1 MPRRI
6 VLLTLLCLLVSAGN
20 AAQASPHT
28 RAPGGK
34 DLKRAE
40 SLISKLRRLEESAA
54 APGGFGKAAARLYPG
69 LYASVS
75 KLRDSDLKTDLATAV
90 SLYESALRASREG
103 GGASPDCT
111 REMRDSYA
119 RLCLENRGGDAARLL
134 VSKARLH
141 TGWAET
147 ELDYAR
153 GERGAETLEAM
164 SLIRAERS
172 TDMALA
178 GEALYVLKELAEG
191 PNAGASAAAASGRHT
206 LASDHHVLTSGHD
219 ALASGHDAL
228 ARGQA
233 TRGQADTFSD
243 NLDGRLSDNL
253 DGRLEEVERILASL
267 PHGRAHQV
275 LRNARDAFRDGLY
288 WQLKAI
294 PARSLVVSANSF
306 NAPDTLPQIG
316 LRADDAERAA
326 HANLRTAF
334 KFITRAEEVLGSMN
348 DER

>member
-1 MPRRI
+1 
-6 VLLTLLCLLVSAGN
+6 VGN
-20 AAQASPHT
+20 AAQASPQT

-40 SLISKLRRLEESAA
+40 SLISKLHRLEESAA
-54 APGGFGKAAARLYPG
+54 APGDFDGFGKEAARLYPG

-75 KLRDSDLKTDLATAV
+75 KLRDGDLKTDLATAV

-103 GGASPDCT
+103 RGLSPDCT

-119 RLCLENRGGDAARLL
+119 RLCLENQGSKAARLL

-172 TDMALA
+172 TDTALA
-178 GEALYVLKELAEG
+178 EEALYVLKELAEG
-191 PNAGASAAAASGRHT
+191 LNAGASASAASGRQ
-206 LASDHHVLTSGHD
+206 G
-219 ALASGHDAL
+219 LASGHDAL

-233 TRGQADTFSD
+233 TRVQADS
-243 NLDGRLSDNL
+243 LSDNL
-253 DGRLEEVERILASL
+253 DGRLEEVDRILASL
-267 PHGRAHQV
+267 PHGRAYQV
-275 LRNARDAFRDGLY
+275 LRDARDAFRDGLY

-306 NAPDTLPQIG
+306 AAPDTLPQIG

-334 KFITRAEEVLGSMN
+334 KFIARAEEVLGTMN
-348 DER
+348 AATLQR